1 MEKER
6 IIEIIADVLS
16 IDIERV
22 TPEEDLRRILGADS
36 IDLVHLIM
44 VFEDTFDIE
53 LSDDEVSHIKT
64 VQDILDYAEKVGL

>member
-6 IIEIIADVLS
+6 IFEVIADVLS

-22 TPEEDLRRILGADS
+22 TPEEDLRRNLGADS

-44 VFEDTFDIE
+44 VFEDTFDIQ

>member
-6 IIEIIADVLS
+6 IFEVIADVLS

-22 TPEEDLRRILGADS
+22 TPEEDLRRNLGADS

>member
-16 IDIERV
+16 IDIEKV
-22 TPEEDLRRILGADS
+22 TPEEDLRRNLGADS